1 MEGQWRCESSPALM
15 DSVVL
20 ELGALVDGLPSQRAW
35 LQVGKG
41 GDPWDCTAAAGV
53 CGDLGT
59 CGHSP
64 VPSVLSDVLEFLLR
78 LSPWSWTT

>member
-1 MEGQWRCESSPALM
+1 MTLLPVEGQRRCESLPALW

-20 ELGALVDGLPSQRAW
+20 VLGTLVDGLPSQRAW

-53 CGDLGT
+53 CGDLGLR
-59 CGHSP
+59 GHSP
-64 VPSVLSDVLEFLLR
+64 VPLVGLGSF
-78 LSPWSWTT
+78 